1 MKMKNRS
8 YLIDYK
14 LNDQGIEDILNTLE
28 LLAFLIYAKFNKK
41 IKNIEIKENYFLE
54 EDLFNV

>member
-1 MKMKNRS
+1 MKKREF
-8 YLIDYK
+8 LIIYQLHDRE
-14 LNDQGIEDILNTLE
+14 IEDIFTTLE

-54 EDLFNV
+54 EEE

>member
-1 MKMKNRS
+1 MMKMKNRS

-54 EDLFNV
+54 ED